1 MLPMVGEM
9 INLIY
14 TGSPVVTY
22 NWIDDKD
29 VLFSNLVN
37 PVFTIQNQNFTS
49 IYLYVQNQYGCI
61 DSISKNIITSDKVNI
76 WVPNSFTPNEDGMND
91 VFKLETATDLD
102 VFNFYIYNR
111 WGQLIFESTNIN
123 YGWDGKYMNEY
134 VKPDVYIWTLIY
146 SGKNSKVS
154 QRKEG
159 TVNVI
164 R

>member
-1 MLPMVGEM
+1 
-9 INLIY
+9 
-14 TGSPVVTY
+14 
-22 NWIDDKD
+22 
-29 VLFSNLVN
+29 
-37 PVFTIQNQNFTS
+37 
-49 IYLYVQNQYGCI
+49 
-61 DSISKNIITSDKVNI
+61 
-76 WVPNSFTPNEDGMND
+76 MND
-91 VFKLETATDLD
+91 VYKLETATDLD

-134 VKPDVYIWTLIY
+134 VKPDVYKWTLIY